1 MAPVPPVSDN
11 HGFGMDYDEE
21 KALEYLRASSD
32 KKKEEES
39 DDSGEE
45 EEWLLPQYM
54 DFLKAEEEKKN
65 GMKEQDVSALTED
78 DHKLEAVADVVK
90 ACKFCENSPCLLNKD
105 SFYEDMVYVAEG
117 FEDCG
122 LTNKQIRFELYGFAS
137 KFLFGSLGRG
147 VRKKIPHC
155 IIAEIHDVF
164 PAKNVNEYVGFKEAP
179 HDT

>member
-65 GMKEQDVSALTED
+65 GMKEQDVSA
-78 DHKLEAVADVVK
+78 H
-90 ACKFCENSPCLLNKD
+90 LLKMTT
-105 SFYEDMVYVAEG
+105 SW
-117 FEDCG
+117 
-122 LTNKQIRFELYGFAS
+122 KQL
-137 KFLFGSLGRG
+137 
-147 VRKKIPHC
+147 PMW
-155 IIAEIHDVF
+155 
-164 PAKNVNEYVGFKEAP
+164 
-179 HDT
+179 